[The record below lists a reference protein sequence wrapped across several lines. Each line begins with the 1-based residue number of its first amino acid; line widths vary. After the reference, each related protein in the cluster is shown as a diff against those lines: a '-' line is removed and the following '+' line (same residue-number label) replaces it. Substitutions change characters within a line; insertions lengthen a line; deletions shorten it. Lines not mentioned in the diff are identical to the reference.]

1 MDNLFN
7 IENNI
12 YTNLIIPSEF
22 IIKNKYFIDIDY
34 RNRSRHSCS
43 IDEIVT
49 IKKYAGFLSNN
60 DIDESERKNI
70 FQTDSDNNFINLII
84 PKEYLQKINFSPDI
98 NFIGRNINNL
108 TKEEI
113 DLINKFKTSINHN

>member
-7 IENNI
+7 VENNT

-22 IIKNKYFIDIDY
+22 ITKNKYFIDVNY
-34 RNRSRHSCS
+34 KNRSRLSCS

-49 IKKYAGFLSNN
+49 IKKYAGFLSNS

-98 NFIGRNINNL
+98 NFIGKNINSL

-113 DLINKFKTSINHN
+113 DLINKFKTYSTNN